1 MPDEAIRVN
10 VARAHGVTV
19 LTVEGEL
26 DCASA
31 PLLHAALEDLRAGS
45 SVILELSGLTFIDS
59 SGVRLLMMHA
69 RRMRQARGAL
79 FVRCPSPPV
88 QRVVTLTG
96 IDELIEPHITKQ

>member
-26 DCASA
+26 DSASA
-31 PLLHAALEDLRAGS
+31 PVLQAALEGLRAGS
-45 SVILELSGLTFIDS
+45 SVILDLSGLTFMDS
-59 SGVRLLMMHA
+59 SGVRLMMVHA

-79 FVRCPSPPV
+79 FIRCPSPPV

-96 IDELIEPHITKQ
+96 IDELIEPHATKR